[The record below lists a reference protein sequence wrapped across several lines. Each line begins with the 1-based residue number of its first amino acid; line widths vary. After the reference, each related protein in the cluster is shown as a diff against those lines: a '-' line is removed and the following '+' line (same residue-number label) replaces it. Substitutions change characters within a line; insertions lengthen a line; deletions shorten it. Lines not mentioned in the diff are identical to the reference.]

1 MSWKSSDGPAAFA
14 TFLSQMRQQPEAEP
28 LAEHFSESLNTFC
41 RDAIAAGPIS
51 SGFLLVISG
60 NTTDKAAAAERP
72 LPMDHARPYLTRC
85 GQERVLYH
93 DTDGRY
99 WDILYRIASREILSV
114 QHWEGPAPA
123 HND

>member
-1 MSWKSSDGPAAFA
+1 MSEFLTPEKMSWSS
-14 TFLSQMRQQPEAEP
+14 
-28 LAEHFSESLNTFC
+28 SEELNTFC
-41 RDAIAAGPIS
+41 RNVVSVAKQQGQIS
-51 SGFLLVISG
+51 SGLRLVISG
-60 NTTDKAAAAERP
+60 NNVDKEVAAERP
-72 LPMDHARPYLTRC
+72 LPMNHARPYLTRC

-114 QHWEGPAPA
+114 QHWEGPEPV